1 MPSCKLIYFSNKAG
15 NNPGKI
21 SYFQVPNTKTER
33 KNISNG
39 YNINKVLER

>member
-1 MPSCKLIYFSNKAG
+1 MPSCKLIYCSNKTG

-21 SYFQVPNTKTER
+21 SYFQVHYTKTER

-39 YNINKVLER
+39 YNINRVLER